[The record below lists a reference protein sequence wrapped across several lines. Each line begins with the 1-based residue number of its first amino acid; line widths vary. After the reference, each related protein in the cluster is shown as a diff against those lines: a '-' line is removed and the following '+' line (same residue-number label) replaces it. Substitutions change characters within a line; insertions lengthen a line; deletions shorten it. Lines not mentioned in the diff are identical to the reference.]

1 MNAPSARGLFRATGN
16 RAKPKPVRL
25 LDGSYAKSESVPRAE
40 HDFTPT
46 PPEPTRAF
54 LHYERER
61 LRDFPLI
68 WEAACGD
75 GRMMRDIESAGH
87 MCVGSDLIDR
97 GCGAIVRDFFDFEE
111 PLAPAIVTNPPYD
124 KINARDGKGRWAW
137 HALDVLKVE
146 YMALLLNWT
155 WPGVGALASLWE
167 THPPATAYL
176 MRWKIDFTGEGA
188 PPMLNGWFVWDRQY
202 RGEPRLRMMDRV
214 DARQMSLLEAL
225 A

>member
-1 MNAPSARGLFRATGN
+1 M
-16 RAKPKPVRL
+16 
-25 LDGSYAKSESVPRAE
+25 DGSYAKSELVPRAE

-87 MCVGSDLIDR
+87 RCVGSDLIDR

-124 KINARDGKGRWAW
+124 KVNARDGQGRWVW
-137 HALDVLKVE
+137 HALDALKVE

-155 WPGVGALASLWE
+155 WPGAGALASLWE
-167 THPPATAYL
+167 AHPPATAYL

-188 PPMLNGWFVWDRQY
+188 PPMLNGWFVWDR
-202 RGEPRLRMMDRV
+202 RHKGEPRLRMMDRIDV
-214 DARQMSLLEAL
+214 RQPSLLEA
-225 A
+225 AE